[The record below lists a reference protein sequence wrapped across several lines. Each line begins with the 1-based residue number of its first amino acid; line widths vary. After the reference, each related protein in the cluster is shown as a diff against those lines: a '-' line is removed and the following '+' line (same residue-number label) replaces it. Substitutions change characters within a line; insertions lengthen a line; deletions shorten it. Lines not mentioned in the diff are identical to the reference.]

1 MAEIK
6 LNIQQGLESGN
17 AKALRHVLTWYH
29 CEKKKKGS
37 DLVFG
42 FIGNPAGMFWGSSG
56 IPNEDHLIHIKKRGR
71 KGG

>member
-17 AKALRHVLTWYH
+17 AKALRYVLTWYH
-29 CEKKKKGS
+29 YEEKKKGS
-37 DLVFG
+37 DLVFY
-42 FIGNPAGMFWGSSG
+42 FIDNPVGMCLGSSG